1 MPLAVL
7 STPVIDGIL
16 LKDDAKNIMKAGSF
30 SPKPVMLGTTGD
42 ELEMVNNK
50 SWYKGLGIAVKEP
63 DFLEKCLK
71 QYGEAGV
78 SLADEL
84 KKQYPS
90 LVEMQFKMMEM
101 PFHATALR
109 ELKQYS
115 VKAPCYG
122 YRMNFVPN
130 IWNGLRGAYHCAELP
145 FIFGTIKDVD
155 YTVTPENIK
164 QMEILQNDW
173 VAFIKQGIVL
183 GRDIFGDTG
192 KITLYESTQALSID
206 FPQRKIIE
214 SLQDTGIFT
223 KISKNFMQ
231 GRDDNFLA

>member
-1 MPLAVL
+1 M
-7 STPVIDGIL
+7 
-16 LKDDAKNIMKAGSF
+16 
-30 SPKPVMLGTTGD
+30 
-42 ELEMVNNK
+42 
-50 SWYKGLGIAVKEP
+50 
-63 DFLEKCLK
+63 
-71 QYGEAGV
+71 
-78 SLADEL
+78 
-84 KKQYPS
+84 
-90 LVEMQFKMMEM
+90 VEMQFKMMEM

-115 VKAPCYG
+115 TKAPCYG

-130 IWNGLRGAYHCAELP
+130 VWNGLRGAYHCAELP

-173 VAFIKQGIVL
+173 VAFIKQGIVP

-206 FPQRKIIE
+206 FPQRKIIK

>member
-1 MPLAVL
+1 MEK
-7 STPVIDGIL
+7 DGIL

-42 ELEMVNNK
+42 ELKMVNNK

-78 SLADEL
+78 ILADKL

-115 VKAPCYG
+115 AKAPCYG
-122 YRMNFVPN
+122 YRMNFMPN

-164 QMEILQNDW
+164 QTEILQNDW
-173 VAFIKQGIVL
+173 VAFIKQGIVP

-206 FPQRKIIE
+206 FPQRKTIE